1 MKFNSKLLGLLLAGA
16 TAAGVPACSGTGRAT
31 VTYASY
37 NEPPPPMREEYSVY
51 RPGYVWV
58 HGNWYRNYDNR
69 WAWRSGYYVRERPG
83 YVYQPGSWTRR
94 GGQYIWV
101 DGGWRASGQIV
112 IRRR

>member
-16 TAAGVPACSGTGRAT
+16 TAATIPACSGSTRVVA
-31 VTYASY
+31 VARYE
-37 NEPPPPMREEYSVY
+37 EPPPPMREEYVTY

-58 HGNWYRNYDNR
+58 HGNWYRGYDNR

-83 YVYQPGSWTRR
+83 YVYAPGRWERR
-94 GGQYIWV
+94 GRQYIWI
-101 DGGWRASGQIV
+101 DGGWRASGSVV